1 MPSAKPNA
9 PEEGFRR
16 QAWGFNRDDVL
27 AYVNALAS
35 EAQQQQLEYEE
46 QVKQLQA
53 QVDKLKKEQLNARAC
68 VEKLQS
74 DLQQQT
80 DRTAQAEQNLAE
92 SEKKLADSREQL
104 KVSESRANGYMSRY
118 QQSQRTMLEWQNK
131 CHELEQRLQAAAAQP
146 APSSAEPAPEPL
158 PEPPAPPALR
168 PEPRPEPAPEPAR
181 PTADETASIQ
191 ARKILADA
199 RILADSTARRMQQ
212 EADAQKA
219 RMAENA
225 RDLAAGVLVLRER
238 LSRVDEKLS
247 AAALDLDNATA
258 AIYAALDNT
267 DADLKNLGVRLDA
280 FASGKPED
288 TPPRVPDPTPAPQP
302 AQPVQEPAAM
312 AGAARPAARR
322 VRPAPK
328 AKPAKPAPPP
338 RRLRTVHSG
347 RRAVAQSLRDAMGR
361 IPGEDGR

>member
-92 SEKKLADSREQL
+92 SEKKLADSQEQL

-146 APSSAEPAPEPL
+146 APSPAEPAPEPL
-158 PEPPAPPALR
+158 PEPPAPPAPR

-302 AQPVQEPAAM
+302 A
-312 AGAARPAARR
+312 ARR

>member
-92 SEKKLADSREQL
+92 SEKKLADSQEQL

-146 APSSAEPAPEPL
+146 APSPAEPAPEPL
-158 PEPPAPPALR
+158 PEPPAPPA
-168 PEPRPEPAPEPAR
+168 PE
-181 PTADETASIQ
+181 
-191 ARKILADA
+191 
-199 RILADSTARRMQQ
+199 
-212 EADAQKA
+212 
-219 RMAENA
+219 
-225 RDLAAGVLVLRER
+225 
-238 LSRVDEKLS
+238 
-247 AAALDLDNATA
+247 AAL
-258 AIYAALDNT
+258 
-267 DADLKNLGVRLDA
+267 
-280 FASGKPED
+280 
-288 TPPRVPDPTPAPQP
+288 
-302 AQPVQEPAAM
+302 
-312 AGAARPAARR
+312 
-322 VRPAPK
+322 
-328 AKPAKPAPPP
+328 
-338 RRLRTVHSG
+338 
-347 RRAVAQSLRDAMGR
+347 
-361 IPGEDGR
+361 